1 MKADWLLEDK
11 QKRNIQ
17 FEFLEVPEFFIN
29 ETSRE
34 IDFQKL
40 EVEIRRINPR
50 MTFVVICHSHI
61 LDLKHWLEESGIF
74 PEMRMQRDINLIS
87 KGQILTLD
95 ELQKDFIRT
104 MAKEENIEK
113 DVMITGPV
121 GSGKTML
128 AIEVG
133 IMKLYHYKK
142 KYNLSRSDCKK
153 LRLVFNVH
161 EDYIFGIPTN
171 YGSQLRQG
179 LERNLEEIHTV

>member
-17 FEFLEVPEFFIN
+17 FEFLEVPEFFID

-34 IDFQKL
+34 IDFKKL
-40 EVEIRRINPR
+40 EKEIRRINPR
-50 MTFVVICHSHI
+50 ITFVVICHSHI

-113 DVMITGPV
+113 EDSI
-121 GSGKTML
+121 KT
-128 AIEVG
+128 
-133 IMKLYHYKK
+133 
-142 KYNLSRSDCKK
+142 
-153 LRLVFNVH
+153 
-161 EDYIFGIPTN
+161 
-171 YGSQLRQG
+171 
-179 LERNLEEIHTV
+179 